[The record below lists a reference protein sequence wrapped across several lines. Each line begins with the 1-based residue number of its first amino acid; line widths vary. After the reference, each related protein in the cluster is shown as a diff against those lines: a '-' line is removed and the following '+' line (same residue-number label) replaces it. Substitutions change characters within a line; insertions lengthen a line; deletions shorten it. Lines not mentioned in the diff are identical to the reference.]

1 MASARSPLRSLLR
14 AYSQSGLRAGPLR
27 RPPLP
32 AESSARRSAMVLRT
46 RGTQSMGPVLASS
59 SSCYESRICLC
70 TYREG
75 LFNHGA
81 ISDELANEGKN
92 TALFLL
98 DQDIGHLLQTNF
110 KRDLSSPIKGD
121 EGVTLVEDITKRN
134 LLTRSPSTN
143 ITLRSMIDVLHPE
156 SDIGTV
162 IGVKKREDLCEPDAT
177 VLFTDIRPN
186 LNIQLLHS
194 TMYLAGGETRSLD
207 ELVPR
212 LTADGGLGVRV
223 DALDVVLDSIDEQN
237 THKVTS
243 VADFVMNDVQTW
255 IGGGMKEIVVELN
268 FLQMVSWQQDVPEQ
282 QYQHWCWD
290 RWRSGSER
298 WRSHD
303 RCGSCPWACCARRQ
317 RSLPGRHQESTDC
330 WSPQHSCS
338 SPHSQC
344 N

>member
-1 MASARSPLRSLLR
+1 MRLMASARSPLRSLLR

-59 SSCYESRICLC
+59 SSCYESRIRLC

-81 ISDELANEGKN
+81 ISDELTNEGEN

-143 ITLRSMIDVLHPE
+143 ITLRSMIDVLHPK
-156 SDIGTV
+156 SDIRTV

-186 LNIQLLHS
+186 LNINSS
-194 TMYLAGGETRSLD
+194 TQPCTL
-207 ELVPR
+207 
-212 LTADGGLGVRV
+212 LGVRPE
-223 DALDVVLDSIDEQN
+223 AW
-237 THKVTS
+237 
-243 VADFVMNDVQTW
+243 MN
-255 IGGGMKEIVVELN
+255 L
-268 FLQMVSWQQDVPEQ
+268 
-282 QYQHWCWD
+282 
-290 RWRSGSER
+290 
-298 WRSHD
+298 
-303 RCGSCPWACCARRQ
+303 
-317 RSLPGRHQESTDC
+317 
-330 WSPQHSCS
+330 
-338 SPHSQC
+338 SQG
-344 N
+344 